1 MYRENLEDIAWEIE
15 DKIWKSSLESTAV
28 EAVLQA
34 MIVQIRDIID
44 DEGYDVDADAV
55 RDIISSEVF
64 KQLNI

>member
-44 DEGYDVDADAV
+44 DEGYDVDEYAV